1 MRLPSPSKTT
11 LLFLLPMLALPLG
24 MLALTVLAVTRP
36 ITAFSEPKQVSTEP
50 VNVLPEA
57 RTYQAFI
64 SPLTVSLPENSGTL
78 NIELG
83 VAIPQ
88 HDDQTVKKIL
98 QENPDR
104 ILGNLAT
111 TLLDAFEAE
120 GVGSDSIKLRALIP
134 GVLKSEM
141 NKNLLA
147 MGASPEILE
156 VFIIDWALLP

>member
-1 MRLPSPSKTT
+1 
-11 LLFLLPMLALPLG
+11 MLALPLG

-88 HDDQTVKKIL
+88 HEDETVKKIL
-98 QENPDR
+98 QESPDR

-111 TLLDAFEAE
+111 TLLDALEAE
-120 GVGSDSIKLRALIP
+120 GVGSDSIRLRALIP
-134 GVLKSEM
+134 VVLKSEM

-156 VFIIDWALLP
+156 VYSCA

>member
-1 MRLPSPSKTT
+1 M
-11 LLFLLPMLALPLG
+11 
-24 MLALTVLAVTRP
+24 
-36 ITAFSEPKQVSTEP
+36 
-50 VNVLPEA
+50 LPEA